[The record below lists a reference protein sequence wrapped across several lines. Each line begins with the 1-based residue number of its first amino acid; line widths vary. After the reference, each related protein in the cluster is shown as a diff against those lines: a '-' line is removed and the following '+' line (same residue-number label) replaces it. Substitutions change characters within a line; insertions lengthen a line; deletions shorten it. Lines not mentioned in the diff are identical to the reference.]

1 MIRYVLILAIAAVV
15 LGLTGAALD
24 GASATRGE
32 QAIEAE
38 LETVESTAA
47 SLYRLEGTARE
58 VGTARRVVEI
68 DLPDSTLTRDG
79 IAFIRFEPVADDEAT
94 RVTYR
99 LDGGTN
105 RTRFIDVPLQREDGE
120 PVDFGPR
127 QGTHRLVFELVRES
141 DGDSVVA
148 VSEYEAERADP
159 DV

>member
-1 MIRYVLILAIAAVV
+1 MIRYALILAIAAVV

-32 QAIEAE
+32 QALEAE
-38 LETVESTAA
+38 LETVESTAV
-47 SLYRLEGTARE
+47 SLYRLEGAAPE

-68 DLPDSTLTRDG
+68 DVPDATLTRDG
-79 IAFIRFEPVADDEAT
+79 TAFVRFEPIADADAT

-105 RTRFIDVPLQREDGE
+105 RTRFIDAPLQRRDGE
-120 PVDFGPR
+120 PVVLGSRP
-127 QGTHRLVFELVRES
+127 GTRRLVFELVRED
-141 DGDSVVA
+141 DGDPVIV
-148 VSEYEAERADP
+148 VSEYGSERDHP